1 LHLIA
6 HRLIA
11 IDEES
16 EKAKKQVRLIALDCS
31 SLDCH

>member
-16 EKAKKQVRLIALDCS
+16 EKAKKQVRLSAI
-31 SLDCH
+31 